1 MASSGFCTTC
11 TKVVYFSEAEDA
23 HCPVCSGPL
32 IGQTPDTA
40 TETADAEASA

>member
-11 TKVVYFSEAEDA
+11 IKVVYYSDTDEA

-32 IGQTPDTA
+32 IAQTPDTA
-40 TETADAEASA
+40 TGTDD